1 MEEGGFLG
9 AGVGDWHLFIRWSAV
24 NISISRVEPG
34 GEGTSGDG
42 EEVDVR

>member
-34 GEGTSGDG
+34 GVGTSDDG